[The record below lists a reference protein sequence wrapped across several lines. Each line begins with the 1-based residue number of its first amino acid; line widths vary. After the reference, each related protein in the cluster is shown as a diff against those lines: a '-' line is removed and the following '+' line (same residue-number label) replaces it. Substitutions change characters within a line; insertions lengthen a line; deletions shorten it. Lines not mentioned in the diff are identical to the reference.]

1 MSNRTGKRRPAS
13 RLRVGA
19 RNTQNFIG
27 KALRAPAAPEP
38 PVIGG
43 DLLGGDPIGFADF
56 LTDGACRNLCSLLFG
71 DKGTSAGTMLWEFR
85 KALDFPRY
93 YHGRPGK
100 LTSNTATK
108 KLLKTFARRAY
119 RGDPD
124 RRGITF
130 WERVAWLLWNA
141 YAALMALRSRAE
153 TIKRQEIVRLA
164 RMAAKRTSRAAYMRR
179 YRAEQGTKKQRP
191 AQPVRSKFRTHSVS

>member
-1 MSNRTGKRRPAS
+1 M
-13 RLRVGA
+13 
-19 RNTQNFIG
+19 
-27 KALRAPAAPEP
+27 
-38 PVIGG
+38 
-43 DLLGGDPIGFADF
+43 LLGGGPIGFANF
-56 LTDGACRNLCSLLFG
+56 LTDGACRNFCSLLFG

-93 YHGRPGK
+93 YHGRPGQ

-153 TIKRQEIVRLA
+153 TIKRQEIARLA
-164 RMAAKRTSRAAYMRR
+164 RKAAKRTSRAAYMRR
-179 YRAEQGTKKQRP
+179 YRSERGTKQR
-191 AQPVRSKFRTHSVS
+191 AQPARSKLKRSSLA

>member
-1 MSNRTGKRRPAS
+1 MKKQIDK
-13 RLRVGA
+13 LRAVSQLRARA
-19 RNTQNFIG
+19 RNTQNFVG

-38 PVIGG
+38 PIVGG
-43 DLLGGDPIGFADF
+43 DLLSGDAIGFADF
-56 LTDGACRNLCSLLFG
+56 LTERGCRNFCTLLFG
-71 DKGTSAGTMLWEFR
+71 DKGTSSGTMLWEFR

>member
-1 MSNRTGKRRPAS
+1 MKKQIDKLRSVS
-13 RLRVGA
+13 RLRPRA

-27 KALRAPAAPEP
+27 KSLRAPAAPES
-38 PVIGG
+38 PVIGD
-43 DLLGGDPIGFADF
+43 DLLSGDAIGFADF
-56 LTDGACRNLCSLLFG
+56 LRDAGCRNFCSSLFG
-71 DKGTSAGTMLWEFR
+71 GKDTSAGTMLWEFR
-85 KALDFPRY
+85 KALDFPHY

-124 RRGITF
+124 RRGVTF
-130 WERVAWLLWNA
+130 WERVAWLLWNV

-153 TIKRQEIVRLA
+153 TIKRQEIARLA
-164 RMAAKRTSRAAYMRR
+164 RKAAKRTSRAAYMRR
-179 YRAEQGTKKQRP
+179 YRAEQGTKQR
-191 AQPVRSKFRTHSVS
+191 AQPAPSKLKRSSLT